1 MPKGVSD
8 AVFFERQTVAVIKSK
23 TVTLKN
29 GQKACIRTP
38 IAEDTSSVIEYLKV
52 IFADDHFFMTTAEE
66 AKKWQTIEKEQE
78 HLQKYY
84 QDDNKLLLVTE
95 IGGKIISM
103 SDVECGPRKRNQ
115 HIGQVG
121 ISILEDYRNIGLGTA
136 VMQAMIDWAAAHPGI
151 EKLALGVWA
160 ANHPA
165 IRLYDKMGFIEEG
178 RKVREVKYADGSYDD
193 CVLMYR
199 FVK

>member
-1 MPKGVSD
+1 M
-8 AVFFERQTVAVIKSK
+8 AVIKSK